1 VREHGGL
8 GRRRA
13 ADWGGV
19 VVASVGDFFSV
30 A

>member
-19 VVASVGDFFSV
+19 VVASVGDFFFL
-30 A
+30 